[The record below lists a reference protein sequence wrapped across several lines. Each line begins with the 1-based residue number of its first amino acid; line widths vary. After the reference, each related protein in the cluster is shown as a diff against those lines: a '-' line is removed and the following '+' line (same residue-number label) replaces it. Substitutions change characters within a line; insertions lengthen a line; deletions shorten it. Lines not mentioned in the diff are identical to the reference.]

1 MDIKADIEQLQK
13 AVEEITEEW
22 NLAQLNRDPYKI
34 KDAEERLV
42 AAQTELNLLLMRRPV

>member
-1 MDIKADIEQLQK
+1 MTLQEQIAGLQ
-13 AVEEITEEW
+13 ARVEEITEEW

-42 AAQTELNLLLMRRPV
+42 NAQTELNLLLMRRPV